1 MRLKLARVAKIDVFL
16 HWTFFLAPAYLIFV
30 SRSQNIDW
38 QIIGIL
44 LGLLVAVFTCVLL
57 HEYGHALMARWFGVE
72 TKDIII
78 TPIGG
83 LARLQGMPRRPIE
96 EFMITIAG
104 PLVNLVIA
112 IIFALIIFASD
123 GNWIPGVADD
133 PLASVVSSA
142 QNSTVSGYEGL
153 TDFLPLMLWI
163 NMVLFLF
170 NLIPAFP
177 MDGGRILRSSLAF
190 VIPHRQAT
198 LVAGILGQIF
208 SFVFA
213 AFGLMYAQYS
223 LVLIGIFIF
232 FAARYEMAMSKQL
245 MLYEQ
250 EAAAR
255 RAGLHEHQDEKVGQV
270 DQVVQVDPTTDP
282 VDHSDSLIGNE

>member
-153 TDFLPLMLWI
+153 TDFLPLMLWAI
-163 NMVLFLF
+163 KPCVCDSTPPSDFGCRHTGPDFQFCFCRIRFDVRSILACFDRHIYFLRGE
-170 NLIPAFP
+170 I
-177 MDGGRILRSSLAF
+177 
-190 VIPHRQAT
+190 
-198 LVAGILGQIF
+198 
-208 SFVFA
+208 
-213 AFGLMYAQYS
+213 
-223 LVLIGIFIF
+223 
-232 FAARYEMAMSKQL
+232 
-245 MLYEQ
+245 
-250 EAAAR
+250 
-255 RAGLHEHQDEKVGQV
+255 
-270 DQVVQVDPTTDP
+270 
-282 VDHSDSLIGNE
+282 